1 MRTKYTL
8 LAAALLLCG
17 VVSARAGTLDIVI
30 TNTTTEPGT
39 AGQFE
44 IDLVNNSASAVTVAS
59 FSVDALLSSPTNVQ
73 FTAVD
78 NATTAPYIFSITGS
92 FGTGFSGTL
101 LPDEVMGNDTA
112 ASGGQVVNIGET
124 WGLAHVRY
132 VVVPNAPLGTVV
144 PVMLQAFPATSLS
157 DPSGANIPFT
167 GVDGTIT
174 IGTPMVPEP
183 ASFTMLAMAGVA
195 VLAVR
200 RWKTFRS

>member
-1 MRTKYTL
+1 MRTVFTFFTL
-8 LAAALLLCG
+8 ALLLCG
-17 VVSARAGTLDIVI
+17 VVPARAGTLNIVV
-30 TNTTTEPGT
+30 TSTTTAPGT

-44 IDLVNNSASAVTVAS
+44 INLVNNSASAVTVAS
-59 FSVDALLSSPTNVQ
+59 FSVDALISDITNVV
-73 FTAVD
+73 FTSID

-132 VVVPNAPLGTVV
+132 LVDPNAPPGTVV
-144 PVMLQAFPATSLS
+144 PVMLQPFPATSLT
-157 DPSGANIPFT
+157 DPAGGNISFN

-174 IGTPMVPEP
+174 VATPGVPEP

-200 RWKTFRS
+200 RFKRARG